1 VFVFDELSAGY
12 SNAASCR
19 RRRQVVLALR
29 MRRTDPPA
37 FGEPFALPLPAVL
50 LALNMR
56 MRYPELR
63 LLRWQS
69 WPTKSQGFLAK
80 PGKVTRTAEQE
91 SLCFVTAVDWQ

>member
-1 VFVFDELSAGY
+1 
-12 SNAASCR
+12 
-19 RRRQVVLALR
+19 
-29 MRRTDPPA
+29 
-37 FGEPFALPLPAVL
+37 
-50 LALNMR
+50 MR

-63 LLRWQS
+63 LLRLQS